1 MDFVALLSNLFGA
14 VKGFFGYQNKKLDL
28 KNAADVKAAAD
39 AQNEVSAR
47 DKTDAAIASKD
58 VTEIRKEL
66 SE

>member
-1 MDFVALLSNLFGA
+1 MDFIALISNFFGA

-28 KNAADVKAAAD
+28 KNAPDVKAAAQ

-47 DKTDAAIASKD
+47 DKTEAAISGKDAA
-58 VTEIRKEL
+58 EIRKEL